1 MLVVELEDMMETEN
15 PDMIAISET
24 WLTLEVYHNEDRSL
38 GYLFC
43 MADRLNSRWWCYPV
57 HGNHPNHTVCRCS
70 GRSIKNM
77 WTDVVKCGGQ
87 NIVITVVYHSPKCV
101 IDDFLLSQLKFWSNM
116 CKSLIESNFNALSA
130 NWGNSEVAL
139 IKTSFDYAVH

>member
-43 MADRLNSRWWCYPV
+43 MADRLNSR
-57 HGNHPNHTVCRCS
+57 
-70 GRSIKNM
+70 
-77 WTDVVKCGGQ
+77 
-87 NIVITVVYHSPKCV
+87 
-101 IDDFLLSQLKFWSNM
+101 
-116 CKSLIESNFNALSA
+116 
-130 NWGNSEVAL
+130 
-139 IKTSFDYAVH
+139 